1 MVKRK
6 LITTQQVLK
15 GFEAVLQAAEDVLV
29 YIPKLWDYLAQ
40 LVEPIFEEGVV
51 NIAFLGKLAA
61 ILSPTM
67 APFFVAA
74 TLKEL
79 VYAQVVLIVS

>member
-67 APFFVAA
+67 APIFVAA

-79 VYAQVVLIVS
+79 VYAQVILIVS